1 MRCVTFSDDQLLG
14 SEAGTGERREVA
26 RSRVARFKL
35 AGVREI
41 GDLASRSQLNDC
53 RHDLPT
59 LMPTEE
65 LLEDAKAGA

>member
-1 MRCVTFSDDQLLG
+1 MRCVTFSEDQLLR

-41 GDLASRSQLNDC
+41 GDLASSSQLNDC

-59 LMPTEE
+59 LMSTEE